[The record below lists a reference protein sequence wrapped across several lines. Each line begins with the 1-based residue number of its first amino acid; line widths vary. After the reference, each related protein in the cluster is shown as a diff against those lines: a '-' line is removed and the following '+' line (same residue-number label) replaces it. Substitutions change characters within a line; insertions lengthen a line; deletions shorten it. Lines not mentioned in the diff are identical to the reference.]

1 MMEAPLAR
9 RRGTGRSWIQLLGLV
24 FMLLGVFLERPD
36 MFATSI
42 FLLLV
47 STPLVE
53 VVRRVMKFKIE
64 LIVLLGLMAVQWAAS
79 SQTNALVLTL
89 YLMGLLNGLLLPH
102 PRAIAPA
109 SWLPLSFACLLLALF
124 FTSSF
129 AAHLGVSTEASA
141 FGTNRDDYR
150 LDLRSLAY
158 AAFIFLLYQAPHFRR
173 RERFELHIS
182 LLLAAATLGTNK
194 FGMLYAALFR
204 FTPKLV
210 VPLMLVL
217 AIALTAAGIS
227 SLEFTADRVALWSDF
242 FTNFPVCES
251 THGVCT
257 ELISLNNE
265 EGVRSFH
272 SIALDFSWY
281 GGAAGLLAGLYFLIR
296 VALVPSYFGRS
307 AAVLFAVA
315 LLFGFPPFFNERH
328 VLIVYAFLILFPARR
343 RRFAHRSLRAH
354 RAIPL
359 SGGRTAEVPRRHL
372 NGPVEGQGAQPV
384 VSDAGLLGDGP
395 ATSEPASTA
404 GRYS

>member
-1 MMEAPLAR
+1 MEAPLAR
-9 RRGTGRSWIQLLGLV
+9 RLGIGRRWIQHLGLV

-47 STPLVE
+47 STPLVQIG
-53 VVRRVMKFKIE
+53 RRVWKFKIE
-64 LIVLLGLMAVQWAAS
+64 LFVLLSLIAVQWAAS

-109 SWLPLSFACLLLALF
+109 SWAPIAFACLLLALF

-129 AAHLGVSTEASA
+129 ASHLGVSTEASA
-141 FGTNRDDYR
+141 FGTNRDDHR
-150 LDLRSLAY
+150 LDFRSLTY
-158 AAFIFLLYQAPHFRR
+158 AIFIFLLYQAPHFRR
-173 RERFELHIS
+173 RDRFELHIS
-182 LLLAAATLGTNK
+182 LLFAVATLGSNK

-210 VPLMLVL
+210 VPLLLLL
-217 AIALTAAGIS
+217 AIGLTAAGIS
-227 SLEFTADRVALWSDF
+227 SLSFTADRVALWSDF
-242 FTNFPVCES
+242 LTNFPVCES
-251 THGVCT
+251 AHGVCT

-281 GGAAGLLAGLYFLIR
+281 GGSAGLVGGLYFLFR
-296 VALVPSYFGRS
+296 AALVPSYFGKS
-307 AAVLFAVA
+307 AAILFAVA

-328 VLIVYAFLILFPARR
+328 VLIIYAFLILFPARHR
-343 RRFAHRSLRAH
+343 GFAHWTLRAH
-354 RAIPL
+354 RSIPFSRRRL
-359 SGGRTAEVPRRHL
+359 VTVPGRHVDGLAA
-372 NGPVEGQGAQPV
+372 GQGAQPLV
-384 VSDAGLLGDGP
+384 ADAGMLGDGLAP
-395 ATSEPASTA
+395 AHPTSTA
-404 GRYS
+404 GRHS

>member
-1 MMEAPLAR
+1 MEAPLAR
-9 RRGTGRSWIQLLGLV
+9 RRGTGRRWIQLLGLV

-53 VVRRVMKFKIE
+53 VIRRVMKFKIE
-64 LIVLLGLMAVQWAAS
+64 LIVLLGLIAVQWAAS

-109 SWLPLSFACLLLALF
+109 AWVPLALAYLMLALF

-129 AAHLGVSTEASA
+129 AAHVGVSTEASA

-158 AAFIFLLYQAPHFRR
+158 AAFIFLLYQAPHFRKR
-173 RERFELHIS
+173 DRFELHVS

-210 VPLMLVL
+210 VPLLLLLV
-217 AIALTAAGIS
+217 IGLTAADIS

-242 FTNFPVCES
+242 FTNFPICGS

-272 SIALDFSWY
+272 SIPLDFSWY
-281 GGAAGLLAGLYFLIR
+281 GGAAGLLGGLYFLFR
-296 VALVPSYFGRS
+296 VAFVPSYFGRS
-307 AAVLFAVA
+307 AAVLFALA

-328 VLIVYAFLILFPARR
+328 VLIVYAFLILFPARHR
-343 RRFAHRSLRAH
+343 GFAHWPLRAH
-354 RAIPL
+354 RPIPL
-359 SGGRTAEVPRRHL
+359 SGRRTATLPRRDL
-372 NGPVEGQGAQPV
+372 DGPAAGQGPQPV
-384 VSDAGLLGDGP
+384 VSDSGLRGDGS
-395 ATSEPASTA
+395 ATSDPARTA
-404 GRYS
+404 NRYS